1 VNLAEAL
8 VQALPELPMQTVAK
22 RKARFSPDVIVRE
35 EQDENGDPIAV
46 IYVPEHAWMLRVPQ
60 IQYQLLQLFDG
71 ERSLLEVAHEFES
84 QTGAAISE
92 EQLRQFVADLDD
104 TGIWY
109 KSALE
114 RNITLSQKLAAERS
128 KRIKQKSK
136 FADVSHIM
144 FKGWDPDRFF
154 DWTAKKFAFVYTT
167 WFTLLTLGLF
177 AFMTWIW
184 IDQWSQISHDTILY
198 YTFTQKTGT
207 DLAEFWVLFLIMA
220 FFHESAHGVTCKHY
234 GGAVHNM
241 GFMLIY
247 LAPAFMVEIT
257 EIWVRAGRVQRMMAI
272 IAGIWMEMIFCAVA
286 TVIWWGT
293 PPGTTV
299 HEIAYKFMLITGFMV
314 IIMNVNPLIKL
325 DGYYAL
331 GELTGIA
338 DLKEKSTAF
347 VSGWVKKNVFR
358 LPVEFD
364 YVPPKRRWLYV
375 PYALLSGVYSY
386 GLLFVVCRFLFNV
399 LSRFTPEW
407 AFLPAGFV
415 AWKIFRSRIIRL
427 VAFMK
432 TVYLD
437 KREKVLRHASRR
449 QKAFATVAA
458 LLLLLLPV
466 FRKTIDAPFVLES
479 RSKAIVRAELPGL
492 VEAVYVHEGERV
504 TGGTPI
510 LRMKSMAVE
519 SEVGAARASL
529 DLSDARAMEAL
540 LRYADLG
547 AANSNVARSRSVYAG
562 AMEESRMLEP
572 ASSIAGTVTS
582 PRVRDLQGRFVAAGT
597 VLAEVDDETALRA
610 RVYLAEYDIRELH
623 PAAAVSLLLKS
634 SSRLFR
640 GTVDSIAIAPSTIPE
655 GLVEQTKYAGLK
667 APPLYVVDVNV
678 TNPGTLRTGMS
689 GNAKIMVRRCS
700 LLQTI
705 FENARDFAD
714 RRFW

>member
-1 VNLAEAL
+1 MNLAEAL
-8 VQALPELPMQTVAK
+8 EQALPELPLQTVAK
-22 RKARFSPDVIVRE
+22 RKPRFSPDVIVRE
-35 EQDENGDPIAV
+35 EKDENGDPIAV
-46 IYVPEHAWMLRVPQ
+46 IYVPEHAWMLRAPQ

-71 ERSLLEVAHEFES
+71 ERTLLEVAQEFEA

-92 EQLRQFVADLDD
+92 EQLRQFVADLED
-104 TGIWY
+104 TGVWY

-167 WFTLLTLGLF
+167 WFTLLTLALF

-198 YTFTQKTGT
+198 YTFTQKTAA

-257 EIWVRAGRVQRMMAI
+257 EIWVRAGRFHRLMAI

-347 VSGWVKKNVFR
+347 VSGWVKKNIFR

-364 YVPPKRRWLYV
+364 YVPLKRRWLYV

-386 GLLFVVCRFLFNV
+386 GLLFAVCRFLFNV

-407 AFLPAGFV
+407 AFIPAAFV
-415 AWKIFRSRIIRL
+415 AWKIFHSRIIRL

-437 KREKVLRHASRR
+437 KREKILRRATWN
-449 QKAFATVAA
+449 QKAFATAAA

-466 FRKTIDAPFVLES
+466 FRKTIDAPFVLEP
-479 RSKAIVRAELPGL
+479 RSKAIVRAEVPGL
-492 VEAVYVHEGERV
+492 VEAVYVDEGQRV

-510 LRMKSMAVE
+510 LRLRSVAVD
-519 SEVGAARASL
+519 SEVGAARAGL
-529 DLSDARAMEAL
+529 ELNEAQKNEAL
-540 LRYADLG
+540 LRYTNLG
-547 AANSNVARSRSVYAG
+547 AANSNVARSRTVYAG
-562 AMEESRMLEP
+562 AIEQSRMLQPESP
-572 ASSIAGTVTS
+572 IAGTVTS
-582 PRVRDLQGRFVAAGT
+582 ARVRDLQGRFVAAGT
-597 VLAEVDDETALRA
+597 ELAEVDDETALRA
-610 RVYLAEYDIRELH
+610 RLYLAEYDVRELH
-623 PAAAVSLLLKS
+623 LAAAVSLLLKS
-634 SSRLFR
+634 SSSPIR
-640 GTVDSIAIAPSTIPE
+640 GSVESIAVAPSTIPD

-678 TNPGTLRTGMS
+678 TNPGTLRAGMS
-689 GNAKIMVRRCS
+689 GSAKIMARPCS
-700 LLQTI
+700 LLQMM
-705 FENARDFAD
+705 FENVRDFAD
-714 RRFW
+714 RRLW